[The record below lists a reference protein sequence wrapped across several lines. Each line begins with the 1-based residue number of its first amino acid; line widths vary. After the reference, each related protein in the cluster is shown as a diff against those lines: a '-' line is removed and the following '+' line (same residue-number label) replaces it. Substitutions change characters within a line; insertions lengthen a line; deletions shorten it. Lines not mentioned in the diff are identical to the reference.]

1 MINSPEK
8 IYSEYQKGVAYKNSV
23 GTKGLFEQNRINE
36 RFYIGDQWH
45 GASAPGEK
53 PLVRHNVVRR
63 IGDYKIARI
72 SAEPVEISFS
82 AEGFAQNA
90 AVRELIETERKA
102 LAKSGKSVYAPLRS
116 ENEVALMISALN
128 SYSKTAAH
136 RVGLEA
142 VIAAALRDA
151 YVTGTGAVY
160 TYYDPDV
167 KTGLF
172 ADKTGGTPIMGDIV
186 CRRIRVE
193 DIYFGD
199 PSITEVQD
207 QPYIILA
214 SRKRA
219 SELAEEAKRYG
230 APLSHVERLAARG
243 EEKLNLFT
251 KLYKVKEKGKT
262 TVWATRTTE
271 DAVVRPEFSTGI
283 SSYPLSIFCWEQ
295 REGCVYGD
303 SEVTH
308 IIPNQIAINRMITA
322 GVWSTMS
329 SGMPLM
335 VVNGDLVGGEI
346 TNEPGQIIKVY
357 GAPEEISSAIRFV
370 NPSDNA
376 AGYSEAVNNLITN
389 TLTQC
394 GASEAFLGDL
404 DADNYSAIVELREAA
419 ATYLQPLKNRYFR
432 FVENIYLVWADFF
445 FKMYGKRCLK
455 IVDKNGVWYFPF
467 DGEKYSSL
475 VLSVKVTAREGMN
488 SSRREEQAILKA
500 LLEQGAITPLQY
512 IKRLPAGAL
521 TDMAELIK
529 ELEKEGNNERI

>member
-1 MINSPEK
+1 M
-8 IYSEYQKGVAYKNSV
+8 
-23 GTKGLFEQNRINE
+23 
-36 RFYIGDQWH
+36 
-45 GASAPGEK
+45 
-53 PLVRHNVVRR
+53 
-63 IGDYKIARI
+63 
-72 SAEPVEISFS
+72 
-82 AEGFAQNA
+82 
-90 AVRELIETERKA
+90 
-102 LAKSGKSVYAPLRS
+102 
-116 ENEVALMISALN
+116 
-128 SYSKTAAH
+128 
-136 RVGLEA
+136 
-142 VIAAALRDA
+142 
-151 YVTGTGAVY
+151 
-160 TYYDPDV
+160 
-167 KTGLF
+167 
-172 ADKTGGTPIMGDIV
+172 
-186 CRRIRVE
+186 
-193 DIYFGD
+193 
-199 PSITEVQD
+199 
-207 QPYIILA
+207 
-214 SRKRA
+214 
-219 SELAEEAKRYG
+219 
-230 APLSHVERLAARG
+230 
-243 EEKLNLFT
+243 
-251 KLYKVKEKGKT
+251 
-262 TVWATRTTE
+262 
-271 DAVVRPEFSTGI
+271 RPEFSTGI